1 MRFEETNSPLTP
13 PPLPRSYPPPYP
25 ANPPP
30 PPTFHRY
37 TVTFEEIERLKN
49 CTLPPHKPLPPR
61 NLLPPRKR
69 KRLGFAAAMRKQLE
83 GV

>member
-1 MRFEETNSPLTP
+1 
-13 PPLPRSYPPPYP
+13 
-25 ANPPP
+25 
-30 PPTFHRY
+30 

-49 CTLPPHKPLPPR
+49 CTLPPHKPLTPR